1 MSEGIVTRIAGTLS
15 LLVLFFMK
23 GYSQDVSVPPVRFMF
38 YNVENLFDTF
48 NDSITEDD
56 EFLPD
61 GLRRWN
67 YRRYSAKI
75 QSIYKTII
83 AAGEWEPP
91 ALIAL
96 CEIENRKVLEDLVYG
111 TGLSRYDY
119 GIIHEDSKDP
129 RGIDVCLIYRKD
141 KMVISNFRY
150 LIPDDI
156 NSGEFLTRSVL
167 YAECLLP
174 DDTIHLLVNHW
185 PSRRGG
191 VLAGEELRRKIAGL
205 VKNTVDS
212 ISSISAISKGIIIL
226 GDLNC
231 TPDDNVA
238 ALLTG
243 NYRSGIKMVN
253 LSSSVLPG
261 IGTYRYLGTW
271 EMIDQVIISGKLA
284 DGYAEFR
291 IFQPDFLLKYDRKYP
306 GPSPFSTFS
315 GYRYQGGFSDHLPV
329 LLDIKLR

>member
-1 MSEGIVTRIAGTLS
+1 MSEGILNKITGTLS
-15 LLVLFFMK
+15 LLILFIME
-23 GYSQDVSVPPVRFMF
+23 GYSQDSLVPPVRFMF
-38 YNVENLFDTF
+38 YNVENLFDTS

-61 GLRRWN
+61 GLRRWS

-96 CEIENRKVLEDLVYG
+96 CEVENRKVLEDLIFG
-111 TGLSRYDY
+111 TNLCRYNY

-141 KMVISNFRY
+141 KMKISNFEY
-150 LIPDDI
+150 LVPANVNTD
-156 NSGEFLTRSVL
+156 EFKTRSVL
-167 YAECLLP
+167 YAECILP

-205 VKNTVDS
+205 VKNTIDS
-212 ISSISAISKGIIIL
+212 IVIVSGIRSGIVVL

-231 TPDDNVA
+231 TPDDNIA
-238 ALLTG
+238 AMLTDD
-243 NYRSGIKMVN
+243 YDSGIKMVN
-253 LSSSVLPG
+253 MSSLVLPG
-261 IGTYRYLGTW
+261 SGTYRYQGTW
-271 EMIDQVIISGKLA
+271 EMIDQVVISGKLA
-284 DGYAEFR
+284 EGYAKLR
-291 IFQPDFLLKYDRKYP
+291 VFQPDFLLKYDKKYP
-306 GPSPFSTFS
+306 GLSPFSTFS
-315 GYRYQGGFSDHLPV
+315 GYRYLGGFSDHLPV
-329 LLDIKLR
+329 LLDISKW